1 MDEGQVV
8 EVLVTQTSIL
18 LAGVGVFASIV
29 SVYLAGLNYFL
40 HEESLFTRFIAF
52 FVMTIILAFLMIMMM
67 GAETQHAGLI
77 ARLRELEAQGQLT
90 AAGRASLAN
99 SGVVIAGRT
108 MTIDSAVIAFIW
120 MSVAVSY
127 VSMIFLTFFYRWRP
141 SRGAKGLTP

>member
-18 LAGVGVFASIV
+18 RAGVGVFASIV

-90 AAGRASLAN
+90 AARRASLAN